1 MKPNR
6 TRLQMQ
12 LAVRHVRAIR
22 AGIAAMYDTNQIID
36 DWFANQHPVGD
47 TLLNEPAEV
56 ANQMARDWV
65 RIHATKVD
73 TERLNSALATVYADG
88 WVLGDSVTL
97 YELARA
103 VGLRKAAPS
112 KKDLSNALQT
122 NWKNWTPGNKAAAK
136 LVNPPNGLKRLLEA
150 RGVKIQGMG
159 STTLN
164 RIGTAL
170 ADGLRTGSTRREVAK
185 AIDEIINDP
194 ERALTIAT
202 TEMSGAVVQASKDLY
217 AESGVEQIE
226 WLVADPCD
234 DCQEN
239 LDQSPIGIDEEWING
254 DPPVHPN
261 CMCDIAPYVVDT
273 GLWDWL
279 NTPDEEQEN
288 YERIN

>member
-6 TRLQMQ
+6 TRLQTQ
-12 LAVRHVRAIR
+12 LAVRHVRSIR
-22 AGIAAMYDTNQIID
+22 AGVAAMYDVEQIIK
-36 DWFANQHPVGD
+36 DWFALQDPIDSDVANTPVD
-47 TLLNEPAEV
+47 T

-65 RIHATKVD
+65 KIHATKVD
-73 TERLNSALATVYADG
+73 TERLSIALGRLYADG
-88 WVLGDSVTL
+88 SILGNDITL

-122 NWKNWTPGNKAAAK
+122 NWKKWTPGNRAAAR
-136 LVNPPNGLKRLLEA
+136 LLEPPNGLKRLLDA
-150 RGVKIQGMG
+150 RGIRIQEIG
-159 STTLN
+159 STSLN

-170 ADGLRTGSTRREVAK
+170 ADGLRAGSTRREVAK
-185 AIDEIINDP
+185 QITDILQDA
-194 ERALTIAT
+194 ERALTIAG
-202 TEMSGAVVQASKDLY
+202 TEMSRAVIQSSRDLY
-217 AESGVEQIE
+217 SESGVEQVQ

-234 DCQEN
+234 ECQEN

-273 GLWDWL
+273 GLWTWL
-279 NTPDEEQEN
+279 EEE
-288 YERIN
+288 E

>member
-6 TRLQMQ
+6 TRLQTQ
-12 LAVRHVRAIR
+12 LAVRHVRSIR
-22 AGIAAMYDTNQIID
+22 AGVAAMYDVNQILD
-36 DWFANQHPVGD
+36 AWFANQNPID
-47 TLLNEPAEV
+47 NSMKNEPV
-56 ANQMARDWV
+56 AIADQMARDWV

-73 TERLNSALATVYADG
+73 TERLNSALARVYADG

-122 NWKNWTPGNKAAAK
+122 DWRNWKPGNQAAAR
-136 LVNPPNGLKRLLEA
+136 LVKPPNGLKRLLDG

-170 ADGLRTGSTRREVAK
+170 ADGLRAGSTRREVAR

-194 ERALTIAT
+194 ERALTIAG
-202 TEMSGAVVQASKDLY
+202 TEMSSAVVQASYDMY
-217 AESGVEQIE
+217 RESGVEQVE

-239 LDQSPIGIDEEWING
+239 LDQSPIGIDDSWING

-261 CMCDIAPYVVDT
+261 CMCDVAPYVVDT

-279 NTPDEEQEN
+279 NTPEEE
-288 YERIN
+288 